1 MIEQFYDTGLAHA
14 SYAVLSEKEIILIDP
29 ARNPQPYYDFAKKND
44 AKIIGVIET
53 HPHAD
58 FVSSHL
64 EIHETT
70 GATIYVNSL
79 VGAEFPHQKFDEGD
93 AITVGNLTL
102 EAIHTPGHSPD
113 SNSILVIDETGK
125 ETAVFTGDT
134 LFVGDVGRPDLREN
148 VGNIKAKAQEL
159 AKQLY
164 HSTREKL
171 MALPEDVVVYPAH
184 GPGSLCGR
192 NMSSDLYSSIG
203 REIKENYALQE
214 MTEDAFVEMIT
225 KDQPWVPKYFE
236 HDVALNKAGAESFEQ
251 SIRKAT
257 PVLHASNL
265 EEGVLL
271 IDIRQADQFRAGHLE
286 HAVNIPDGTKFETWL
301 GSIVSPSESFYLIG
315 EDEGSLHKVMEK
327 VAKIGYENAVV
338 GILWGETG
346 TIKEAEFDQKDFD
359 AHSEKYTILDIRND
373 SEIAQGKIFDSA
385 ITIPLPRLREFADK
399 LPTDKPIVV
408 HCAGGLRSAMGASL
422 VSKQLPNLK
431 VLDMSTIIKEY
442 NK

>member
-1 MIEQFYDTGLAHA
+1 MIEQFYDKGLAHA
-14 SYAVLSEKEIILIDP
+14 SYAVLSEGEIILIDP
-29 ARNPQPYYDFAKKND
+29 ARDPQPYYNFAIKND

-70 GATIYVNSL
+70 GAIIYINSL
-79 VGAEFPHQKFDEGD
+79 VGAEYPHQEFDEGD
-93 AITVGNLTL
+93 AITVGNIIL

-113 SNSILVIDETGK
+113 SNSILLMDENGK
-125 ETAVFTGDT
+125 EIALFTGDT

-148 VGNIKAKAQEL
+148 VGNIKAKAKEL

-164 HSTREKL
+164 HSTRDKI
-171 MALPEDVVVYPAH
+171 MTLPEDVIVYPAH

-192 NMSSDLYSSIG
+192 NMSPELQSTIG
-203 REIKENYALQE
+203 KEIRENYALQD
-214 MTEDAFVEMIT
+214 MTEDAFVDLIL

-236 HDVALNKAGAESFEQ
+236 HDVTLNKVGAESFEQ

-257 PVLHASNL
+257 PVIHASNL

-271 IDIRQADQFRAGHLE
+271 VDTRPADQFRAGHLE
-286 HAVNIPDGTKFETWL
+286 HAINIPNGNKFETWL
-301 GSIVSPSESFYLIG
+301 GSIVGPSESFYLIG
-315 EDEGSLHKVMEK
+315 EDEKSLHEIMEK

-338 GILWGETG
+338 GLLWGETG
-346 TIKEAEFDQKDFD
+346 SVKESEFDRVDFE
-359 AHSEKYTILDIRND
+359 AHPDHYTILDVRN
-373 SEIAQGKIFDSA
+373 ENETVQGKIFEDA
-385 ITIPLPRLREFADK
+385 ITIPLHRLRELAEK
-399 LPTDKPIVV
+399 LPRDKPIVV
-408 HCAGGLRSAMGASL
+408 HCAGGLRSAMASSL
-422 VSKQLPNLK
+422 VAKDLPGVK
-431 VLDMSTIIKEY
+431 VLDMSTTIKEF